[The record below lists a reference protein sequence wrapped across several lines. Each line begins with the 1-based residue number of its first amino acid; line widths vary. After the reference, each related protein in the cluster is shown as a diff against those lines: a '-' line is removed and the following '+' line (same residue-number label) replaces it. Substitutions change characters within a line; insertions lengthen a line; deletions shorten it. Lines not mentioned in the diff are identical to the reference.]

1 MLARQAGPAFALTAA
16 LLFGLSTPAAKLLVG
31 AVDPWL
37 VAGLLYLASGI
48 GLGLAR
54 FGRSVVRPGK
64 AEAALAAH
72 DLPWLGGAILAGGMA
87 GPVLLMFALAWGSAA
102 QAALLLNLEGVFTV
116 LLAWV
121 VFREHVAARIAFGMA
136 AITAGAVVL
145 GWPGSGATRLDW
157 SAVLVAGACLAWAVD
172 NNLTRKV
179 SGSDPVQI
187 AAVKG
192 VVAGAINV
200 LVAIGRGAEWPPAGA
215 VLGAAVVGL
224 GGYGASLALFV
235 LGLRHLGAA
244 RTGAYFGTAPFV
256 GALGGVLALREPITP
271 HLFAAGLM
279 MAAGVWLSLTER
291 HAHEH
296 VHGPLEHEHLHWHD
310 EHHQHDHPSG
320 TPTEEPHAHRHE
332 HGALRHRHPH
342 YPDLHHRHP
351 H

>member
-1 MLARQAGPAFALTAA
+1 MLARQAGPAFALGAA
-16 LLFGLSTPAAKLLVG
+16 LLFGLSTPGAKLLVG
-31 AVDPWL
+31 AIDPWL
-37 VAGLLYLASGI
+37 VAGLLYLASGL
-48 GLGLAR
+48 GLGLVRAS
-54 FGRSVVRPGK
+54 RSFIRPTT
-64 AEAALAAH
+64 AETALAAH
-72 DLPWLGGAILAGGMA
+72 DLPWLGGAILAGGVV

-102 QAALLLNLEGVFTV
+102 QSALLLNLEGVFTV

-121 VFREHVAARIAFGMA
+121 VFREHVAARIGAGMA
-136 AITAGAVVL
+136 AITAGAIVL
-145 GWPGSGATRLDW
+145 AWPGSGPARLDG
-157 SAVLVAGACLAWAVD
+157 SAMLVAGACLAWAID

-192 VVAGAINV
+192 VVAGAVNV
-200 LVAIGRGAEWPPAGA
+200 LVAVARGAEWPPAGA
-215 VLGAAVVGL
+215 VLGATVVGL
-224 GGYGASLALFV
+224 LGYGASLALFV

-256 GALGGVLALREPITP
+256 GALGGVLALRESVTP
-271 HLFAAGLM
+271 HVVVAGVLM
-279 MAAGVWLSLTER
+279 AVGVWLSLTER

-310 EHHQHDHPSG
+310 EHHQHDHSSG
-320 TPTEEPHAHRHE
+320 TPAEEPHAHRHA
-332 HGALRHRHPH
+332 HRPLRHRHPH